1 MNNQE
6 VIRIKPLEDKNYI
19 KLRSSQRPSS
29 IKSKKPSARVNIHKE
44 QIIVNNEESKVG
56 AQESVLREKA

>member
-19 KLRSSQRPSS
+19 KRRSSHRPSS

-44 QIIVNNEESKVG
+44 EIIVNNEESKVG